1 VEDTLLL
8 LKPDAVQRRLV
19 GEILRRIEAKG
30 LEIAG
35 LKLIRIS
42 RETAERHYAPHQGK
56 PFYPGLI
63 QYITSG
69 SAVALVV
76 RGRNAIQ
83 VTRAM
88 MGATFGSKAAPGT
101 IRGDLAISDGFN
113 LIHGSDSPEAAA
125 QEKALY
131 FRPEELQAAPL
142 ADQAWVYDCKGG
154 TPV

>member
-1 VEDTLLL
+1 MEDTLLL

-30 LEIAG
+30 LQIAG
-35 LKLIRIS
+35 LKLIRIP
-42 RETAERHYAPHQGK
+42 RETAERHYAAHQGK

-69 SAVALVV
+69 SVVALVV

-83 VTRAM
+83 VTRTM

-113 LIHGSDSPEAAA
+113 LIHGSDSPESAAR
-125 QEKALY
+125 EKELY
-131 FRPEELQAAPL
+131 FRPEELQTAPL
-142 ADQAWVYDCKGG
+142 SDQAWVYDCGGG